1 MNQYFVTNTCTVTKF
16 ENCFWLNLE
25 NILSSNFLVFCIA
38 HQCCVHLYM
47 CNLGENCT
55 CIGNIPKAFAIY
67 QELYL
72 PLHSIIFLTLTFAM
86 PACMQLWQ
94 SLYAGP
100 SHFAVLFT
108 NCSCQKCL
116 SPSTNCLIRYN
127 SVRICIIEWQSFE

>member
-38 HQCCVHLYM
+38 HQCCVHLYV

-55 CIGNIPKAFAIY
+55 CIGNIPKAFAI
-67 QELYL
+67 
-72 PLHSIIFLTLTFAM
+72 SRIVSAITFNNFSDFNICH
-86 PACMQLWQ
+86 ACMQLWQ

-100 SHFAVLFT
+100 PHFAVLFT